1 LNVSPKFPSVERAD
15 LLEASRIEKM
25 SRSSHAFVRGNTKQ
39 HYEWLERHERSIP
52 KGPSVWICGDCHVGN
67 LGPIAD
73 RDGQVDVQIRDLDQ
87 TVIGSPAHDLI
98 RLSLSLGSLARSS
111 DLPGTVT
118 AHMIEQ
124 VIEGYEAGLTASGN
138 ETPAKEPAQVRTVR
152 RLALGRK
159 WRHLARERIADT
171 RPTIPLGKKFLELS
185 DDERWNVGVLLDLP
199 QVKHLILSLNRRSDE
214 AKVELVD
221 AAYWVKGCSSL
232 GQIRL
237 AALVHVSG
245 DRKDKLSLIDIKEAA
260 PSVAPSTDPIG
271 MPDDPAERVVAGARA
286 LSPNLGGRMAAA
298 DFMGHSVVV
307 RELLPEDL
315 KLEIEQFSRQEA
327 VGAARY
333 LASVVGKAHGRQM
346 GPHDRQGWINELQSR
361 HPKELAAPS
370 WLWTVVADLLGR
382 HEQAYLEHCRLQLSN
397 AA

>member
-1 LNVSPKFPSVERAD
+1 MSKFPNVNLRRRER

-25 SRSSHAFVRGNTKQ
+25 ARSSHAFVRGNTEQ
-39 HYEWLERHERSIP
+39 HYAWLEPHDAAIP

-73 RDGQVDVQIRDLDQ
+73 KNGQVDVLIRDLDQ

-98 RLSLSLGSLARSS
+98 RLSLSLASLARSS

-118 AHMIEQ
+118 ARMVEQ
-124 VIEGYEAGLTASGN
+124 VMEGYEAGLNASDD
-138 ETPAKEPAQVRTVR
+138 AAAAREPALVRTVR

-159 WRHLARERIADT
+159 WRHLARERIVNT
-171 RPTIPLGKKFLELS
+171 RPTIPLGKKFLALS
-185 DDERWNVGVLLDLP
+185 EEERWNVGILLDLP
-199 QVKHLILSLNRRSDE
+199 QVKHLILSLNRRSE
-214 AKVELVD
+214 QSRVELVD

-232 GQIRL
+232 GKIRL

-245 DRKDKLSLIDIKEAA
+245 DRKDKLSLVDIKEAVS
-260 PSVAPSTDPIG
+260 SVAPSAHLEA
-271 MPDDPAERVVAGARA
+271 MPASFADRVVAGARA
-286 LSPNLGGRMAAA
+286 LSPNLGERMAAA
-298 DFMGHSVVV
+298 DFMDHPVVV

-327 VGAARY
+327 IGAARY

-346 GPHDRQGWINELQSR
+346 SQDDRQTWLRELKSR
-361 HPKELAAPS
+361 HTKDLAAPS
-370 WLWTVVADLLGR
+370 WLWTIVADLLGQ
-382 HEQAYLEHCRLQLSN
+382 HEQAYLEHCRIQSSN